1 MKGYWGRRWGQLPRD
16 EESKI
21 SWKVENQSG
30 FSSTWSERLFRKG
43 TLYSDG
49 ISQSNYTEILTPFPK
64 ETLCNLMEF
73 YKLSTIY
80 TSVIQFHP
88 SVGQSL
94 RNTPL
99 TVFDMELNLSI
110 ISNVRRA
117 SRVNISCKWK
127 SEKAKVVKVQLQRQR
142 RCSTSWPST
151 HLLHISQIY
160 IFT

>member
-1 MKGYWGRRWGQLPRD
+1 MANYQERNSVKYPERWKINSVSAQHGLKDSLERELCTLTASVNQIMLKFWPLFPR
-16 EESKI
+16 K
-21 SWKVENQSG
+21 
-30 FSSTWSERLFRKG
+30 
-43 TLYSDG
+43 
-49 ISQSNYTEILTPFPK
+49 PFA
-64 ETLCNLMEF
+64 NLMEF

-94 RNTPL
+94 GNTPL
-99 TVFDMELNLSI
+99 TVFDTELNLSI

-117 SRVNISCKWK
+117 PRVNISCKWK
-127 SEKAKVVKVQLQRQR
+127 SEKAKVVKVWLQRQR